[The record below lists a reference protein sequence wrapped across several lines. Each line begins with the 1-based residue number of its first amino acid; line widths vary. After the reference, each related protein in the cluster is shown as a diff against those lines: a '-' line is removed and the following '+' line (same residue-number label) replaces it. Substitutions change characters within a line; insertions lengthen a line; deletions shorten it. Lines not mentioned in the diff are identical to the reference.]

1 MGTRRGQGRQLVLD
15 AAIRLFR
22 SKGIRAVG
30 VNAVAAEAGVTKATL
45 YSHFASKDALVAAS
59 LNERDIEWQRRL
71 TRHLDHHVG
80 DGEQVLAV
88 FDAYHEALIEDDY
101 RPCPFVSFTA
111 EFADAS
117 HEGHQVVAHHKQSL
131 RRTLSDLC
139 QAAGASEPE
148 ALAGDITRL
157 LEGAYVMGAVL
168 RDASEI
174 TLAKATATRLLREA
188 VPA

>member
-1 MGTRRGQGRQLVLD
+1 MLD

-30 VNAVAAEAGVTKATL
+30 VNAVAADAGVTKATL
-45 YSHFASKDALVAAS
+45 YSHFASKDALIVAA
-59 LNERDIEWQRRL
+59 LNERNVEWRRRL
-71 TRHLDHHVG
+71 TRHFDHRAG
-80 DGEQVLAV
+80 DGERVLAV
-88 FDAYHEALIEDDY
+88 FDAYYEALIEDDY
-101 RPCPFVSFTA
+101 RPCPFVSFMA
-111 EFADAS
+111 EFADVS
-117 HEGHQVVAHHKQSL
+117 HEGHQIVARHKQSL
-131 RRTLSDLC
+131 RKTLADLC

-148 ALAGDITRL
+148 GLASDITRL

-174 TLAKATATRLLREA
+174 TLAKATATRLLFDA